1 MTPADLSRTVQ
12 HAVRRAV
19 DAGEIEEAEEVW
31 GRVVVAPPRPG
42 GYGDYATNA
51 ALQIAS
57 ALGRPA
63 PEVARLLRGR
73 LLASEGVADVRVT
86 GPGFLNIALD
96 DGSRER
102 SLVAVVARDG
112 ARYGYGDELADADL
126 VLRVAVGDLRGQVVA
141 DTVVRLVEA
150 QGGRARLSSTEGL
163 ALRTAPPTPAVPD
176 PYALLGGDALRWALL
191 SAAAHDRPVL
201 DPATLLAQRAEN
213 PLFLVRYAHSRARR
227 LVHHARDL
235 GFGPQ
240 AGESGPEGAELVR
253 VLGEWPSVLR
263 LAARRR
269 APERLARELVV
280 LAGAFFDFHDRC
292 GGLLP
297 LGGHK
302 PLAAHRARLALAEAA
317 GTVLAGGLSLLGVS
331 APEFV

>member
-1 MTPADLSRTVQ
+1 MTPAELSRTVQ

-19 DAGEIEEAEEVW
+19 DAGEIEEAEGVW

-42 GYGDYATNA
+42 GFGDYATNA

-63 PEVARLLRGR
+63 PEIARLLRGR
-73 LLASEGVADVRVT
+73 LLASEGVAEVRVT

-96 DGSRER
+96 GGSRER
-102 SLVAVVARDG
+102 SLVTVVARDG
-112 ARYGYGDELADADL
+112 ARYGHGDELADTDL
-126 VLRVAVGDLRGQVVA
+126 VLRAAEDDLRAQVFA
-141 DTVVRLVEA
+141 DAVVRLVQA
-150 QGGRARLSSTEGL
+150 QGARARRSSTEGL
-163 ALRTAPPTPAVPD
+163 APRTAPPTPVVRD
-176 PYALLGGDALRWALL
+176 PYALLGEDALHWALL

-201 DPATLLAQRAEN
+201 DPGTLLAQRAEN

-227 LVHHARDL
+227 LVGNAREL
-235 GFGPQ
+235 GFGPE
-240 AGESGPEGAELVR
+240 AGESGAEGAGLVR

-269 APERLARELVV
+269 APERVARELVLV
-280 LAGAFFDFHDRC
+280 AGAFFDFHDRC
-292 GGLLP
+292 GGVLP